1 MDILA
6 SGDASNLSI
15 YLNMAFNVIGGLGIF
30 MLGMKYMSDGLQTI
44 AGSRLRRMIGA
55 VTTNRFMA
63 TGVGCTVTMLIQ
75 SSSITTVMVVG
86 FVNAGFMN
94 LSQAIGVIMGANIG
108 TTITGWILV
117 LKVGKYGLV
126 ILGVAALVYRFAKSD
141 RWKYIAMAVMGVGM
155 VFFGLLLMKDGF
167 APIRTMPEFEQWFHM
182 FNADT
187 YFGVLKCAAI
197 GCVLT
202 MLVQSSSATLG
213 ITIGLAWT
221 GVIPFH
227 TAAALVLGEN
237 IGTTITALL
246 ASIGATTNA
255 KRAAYAHVVFNL
267 IGVAVVTALFSQ
279 YVWLVEKVL
288 CSLGSD
294 PNMIVTAADGTVSYP
309 HIAAGIAAVH
319 TGFNV
324 TNTLLFL
331 PLTGVMARLLTRFVP
346 EKAYKEA
353 PHLTGLDSRLL
364 ETPPIGIEQ
373 SRVEIIRM
381 GQMVRKMLRRLK
393 MTISGEEYDER
404 LNKKIFHTEE
414 VLDIMQREVV
424 EFMTSLMTDAISH
437 DLAEEG
443 REQLRIAD
451 EYESISDYV
460 TNILKLH
467 LRMEKE
473 GQRFT
478 GHYQAELLSLH
489 DEVSEYVRMVTTAYE
504 ERNNDIV
511 SKAHTQGAEITHKV
525 RDLRAL
531 CLQGVSDTHANSLL
545 IVMFTDAIN
554 AYRRVKDHAMNV
566 AECMAGEK

>member
-6 SGDASNLSI
+6 SGDASNLGNYFEMVI
-15 YLNMAFNVIGGLGIF
+15 KVIGGLGIF

-44 AGSRLRRMIGA
+44 AGSRLRQMIGA
-55 VTTNRFMA
+55 VTNNRFMA

-86 FVNAGFMN
+86 FVNAGFMT

-117 LKVGKYGLV
+117 LKVGKYGLI

-155 VFFGLLLMKDGF
+155 VFFGLLLMKEGF
-167 APIRTMPEFEQWFHM
+167 APIRSMPDFESWFHK

-187 YFGVLKCAAI
+187 YFGVLKCAAV
-197 GCVLT
+197 GCLLT
-202 MLVQSSSATLG
+202 MIVQSSSATLG
-213 ITIGLAWT
+213 ITIGLATT

-246 ASIGATTNA
+246 ASIGTTTNA
-255 KRAAYAHVVFNL
+255 KRAAYAHVVFNI
-267 IGVAVVTALFSQ
+267 IGVVWITAFFSQ
-279 YVWLVEKVL
+279 YVWIVEKVL
-288 CSLGSD
+288 LAAGSD
-294 PNMIVTAADGTVSYP
+294 PNAVITGSDGALSYP

-331 PLTGVMARLLTRFVP
+331 PLTGVMASLLTRFVP

-353 PHLTGLDSRLL
+353 PHLTGLDNRLL
-364 ETPPIGIEQ
+364 ETPPIAIEQ

-381 GQMVRKMLRRLK
+381 GGMIRKMLRRLK
-393 MTISGEEYDER
+393 MTISGTEYDER
-404 LNKKIFHTEE
+404 LNKKIFHAEE
-414 VLDIMQREVV
+414 VLDIMQREVM

-437 DLAEEG
+437 ELAEEG
-443 REQLRIAD
+443 REQMRIAD
-451 EYESISDYV
+451 EYESISDYI

-467 LRMEKE
+467 LRLEKE
-473 GQRFT
+473 GQKFT
-478 GHYQAELLSLH
+478 GRYKDELLGLH
-489 DEVSEYVRMVTTAYE
+489 DEVSEYVRMITTAYE
-504 ERNNDIV
+504 ERHTDIV
-511 SKAHTQGAEITHKV
+511 SKAHTQGAEITHRV

-531 CLQGVSDTHANSLL
+531 CLQDVSDTHANSLL
-545 IVMFTDAIN
+545 IVMFTDGIN

>member
-1 MDILA
+1 
-6 SGDASNLSI
+6 
-15 YLNMAFNVIGGLGIF
+15 MAFNVIGGLGIF

-55 VTTNRFMA
+55 VTSNRFMA

-117 LKVGKYGLV
+117 LKVGKYGLI

-141 RWKYIAMAVMGVGM
+141 RWKYAAMAIMGLGM
-155 VFFGLLLMKDGF
+155 VFYGLLLMKEGF
-167 APIRTMPEFEQWFHM
+167 SPIRSMPEFERWFHM
-182 FNADT
+182 FDSET
-187 YFGVLKCAAI
+187 YFGVLKCAAV
-197 GCVLT
+197 GCLLT

-213 ITIGLAWT
+213 ITIGLAYT

-246 ASIGATTNA
+246 ASIGTTTNA
-255 KRAAYAHVVFNL
+255 KRAAYAHVIFNI
-267 IGVAVVTALFSQ
+267 IGVLWVTALFRQ
-279 YVWLVEKVL
+279 YIWIVEDVL
-288 CSLGSD
+288 HALGAD
-294 PNMIVTAADGTVSYP
+294 PTTMVPGDNGAETYP
-309 HIAAGIAAVH
+309 QIAAGIAAVH

-331 PLTGVMARLLTRFVP
+331 PLTGVMAKFLMRFVP

-353 PHLTGLDSRLL
+353 PHLTGLDTRLL

-381 GQMVRKMLRRLK
+381 GGMVRKMMRRLK
-393 MTISGEEYDER
+393 VTISGDEYDER
-404 LNKKIFHTEE
+404 LNKKLFHSEE
-414 VLDIMQREVV
+414 VLDIMQREVTD
-424 EFMTSLMTDAISH
+424 FMTSLMTDALSH
-437 DLAEEG
+437 ELAEEG

-451 EYESISDYV
+451 EYESISDYI
-460 TNILKLH
+460 TNLLKLH
-467 LRMEKE
+467 LRLEKE

-478 GHYQAELLSLH
+478 GRYKEELLALH
-489 DEVSEYVRMVTTAYE
+489 DEVSAYVRMITTAYE

-511 SKAHTQGAEITHKV
+511 SKAHSQGAEITHRV
-525 RDLRAL
+525 RDLRSL
-531 CLQGVSDTHANSLL
+531 CLQSVSETHANSLL

-554 AYRRVKDHAMNV
+554 AYRRVKDHALNV

>member
-1 MDILA
+1 MLIL
-6 SGDASNLSI
+6 
-15 YLNMAFNVIGGLGIF
+15 V
-30 MLGMKYMSDGLQTI
+30 MKYIFDGLQTI
-44 AGSRLRRMIGA
+44 AGSRLRKMIGA
-55 VTTNRFMA
+55 VTSNRLMA

-141 RWKYIAMAVMGVGM
+141 RWRYVAMAVMGVGM
-155 VFFGLLLMKDGF
+155 VFYGLLLMKEGF
-167 APIRTMPEFEQWFHM
+167 AYVRDMPQFEEWFHM

-187 YFGVLKCAAI
+187 YFGVLKCAAV
-197 GCVLT
+197 GCLLT
-202 MLVQSSSATLG
+202 ILVQSSSATLG

-246 ASIGATTNA
+246 ASIGTTTNA
-255 KRAAYAHVVFNL
+255 KRAAYAHVVFNI
-267 IGVAVVTALFSQ
+267 IGVVWVTALFSQ
-279 YVWLVEKVL
+279 YIWLVEKVL
-288 CSLGSD
+288 CSMGSD
-294 PNMIVTAADGTVSYP
+294 PNMTATGTDGTVSFP

-331 PLTGVMARLLTRFVP
+331 PLTGVMARLLMRFVP

-381 GQMVRKMLRRLK
+381 GKMVRKMLRRLK

-404 LNKKIFHTEE
+404 INKKIFHTEE

-451 EYESISDYV
+451 EYESIGDYV
-460 TNILKLH
+460 TNLLKLH
-467 LRMEKE
+467 LRLEKA

-478 GHYQAELLSLH
+478 GRYKTELLGLH
-489 DEVSEYVRMVTTAYE
+489 DNVSEYVRMITIAYE
-504 ERNNDIV
+504 ERHNDIV
-511 SKAHTQGAEITHKV
+511 SKAHTQGDEITHRV
-525 RDLRAL
+525 RDLRSL
-531 CLQGVSDTHANSLL
+531 CLQDVSDVHANSTL

>member
-1 MDILA
+1 M
-6 SGDASNLSI
+6 GSNPS
-15 YLNMAFNVIGGLGIF
+15 
-30 MLGMKYMSDGLQTI
+30 MK
-44 AGSRLRRMIGA
+44 
-55 VTTNRFMA
+55 
-63 TGVGCTVTMLIQ
+63 
-75 SSSITTVMVVG
+75 
-86 FVNAGFMN
+86 
-94 LSQAIGVIMGANIG
+94 
-108 TTITGWILV
+108 
-117 LKVGKYGLV
+117 
-126 ILGVAALVYRFAKSD
+126 
-141 RWKYIAMAVMGVGM
+141 VMG
-155 VFFGLLLMKDGF
+155 
-167 APIRTMPEFEQWFHM
+167 
-182 FNADT
+182 
-187 YFGVLKCAAI
+187 
-197 GCVLT
+197 
-202 MLVQSSSATLG
+202 
-213 ITIGLAWT
+213 
-221 GVIPFH
+221 
-227 TAAALVLGEN
+227 
-237 IGTTITALL
+237 
-246 ASIGATTNA
+246 
-255 KRAAYAHVVFNL
+255 
-267 IGVAVVTALFSQ
+267 
-279 YVWLVEKVL
+279 
-288 CSLGSD
+288 
-294 PNMIVTAADGTVSYP
+294 ADGTVIFP

-381 GQMVRKMLRRLK
+381 GGMIRKMLRRLK
-393 MTISGEEYDER
+393 ITISGEEYDER
-404 LNKKIFHTEE
+404 LNKKLFHTEE

-443 REQLRIAD
+443 REQMRIAD

-467 LRMEKE
+467 LRLEKE

-478 GHYQAELLSLH
+478 GRYKAELLGLH
-489 DEVSEYVRMVTTAYE
+489 DEVSGYVRMITTAYE

-511 SKAHTQGAEITHKV
+511 SKAHSQGAEITHRV
-525 RDLRAL
+525 RDLRSL
-531 CLQGVSDTHANSLL
+531 CLQDVSGTHANSTL